1 MSGNAKFSLIA
12 LVFLLSGCATL
23 SMLPQSA
30 SEVNFSTQTQG
41 KTGWSKYEGISFFKG
56 VDEKT
61 CYLAAKSGLVYARFR
76 ISKESYE
83 KRFVLGEHGMTAY
96 DWNIVAGVYI
106 QPEAEGCSAKLIVE
120 GSKDIGFKGD
130 ATASNWTQ
138 IIFQG
143 MKQYFITAQ
152 ISNPD

>member
-1 MSGNAKFSLIA
+1 M
-12 LVFLLSGCATL
+12 
-23 SMLPQSA
+23 
-30 SEVNFSTQTQG
+30 
-41 KTGWSKYEGISFFKG
+41 
-56 VDEKT
+56 
-61 CYLAAKSGLVYARFR
+61 
-76 ISKESYE
+76 
-83 KRFVLGEHGMTAY
+83 LGEHGITAY

-130 ATASNWTQ
+130 ATAANWTQ

-152 ISNPD
+152 ISNPDKKQFEGRREINRTTCGDCTEPSTDGDVSAVEKE